1 MRPAE
6 EAVIF
11 VAIYTG
17 IEYRNTSTA
26 DKAGARPRGIS
37 DAGNN
42 RGETLVKGFSGRE
55 RDLKTE

>member
-1 MRPAE
+1 LLQFIRGSN
-6 EAVIF
+6 IG
-11 VAIYTG
+11 TL
-17 IEYRNTSTA
+17 
-26 DKAGARPRGIS
+26 PRRIKQEQGRGGIS